1 MSHLCPGQGLLQQ
14 AAHRLPTQPHTL
26 PQAPVP
32 TLGAGTPLLEIRVWE
47 LTMPARELVLQ
58 NFLGCQCLDW
68 TEAKRTQGRSQSL
81 ALPSGSKTPT
91 SQLQKPGL
99 ARNLHDRF
107 LGRYNNDNNN
117 LAIRSASTGQ
127 TCIPGLR

>member
-1 MSHLCPGQGLLQQ
+1 MSPLCPGQGLLQQ

-32 TLGAGTPLLEIRVWE
+32 TLGAGTLLPKIREWE

-68 TEAKRTQGRSQSL
+68 TEAKRTQGRNQSL
-81 ALPSGSKTPT
+81 ALPSGNKALT
-91 SQLQKPGL
+91 SQLRKL
-99 ARNLHDRF
+99 RFARKLHDRF
-107 LGRYNNDNNN
+107 LGQYNNDNND
-117 LAIRSASTGQ
+117 LVIRSVSTGEA
-127 TCIPGLR
+127 